1 MSVTTIVPR
10 SINFTRDDL
19 NAAANAAQQQITDP
33 NWRKA
38 IDRALVNLGRG
49 QFSFDGQQVILKS
62 ATSDAV
68 YHIST
73 KEPMHCT
80 CKGRARGYK
89 CWHIVAARLLV
100 RAAERY
106 ADRQRPAAIPAPRLT
121 AAQYAAVCAA
131 ADACYA

>member
-68 YHIST
+68 YYIST

-80 CKGRARGYK
+80 CKGRANGYGS
-89 CWHIVAARLLV
+89 
-100 RAAERY
+100 
-106 ADRQRPAAIPAPRLT
+106 P
-121 AAQYAAVCAA
+121 
-131 ADACYA
+131 